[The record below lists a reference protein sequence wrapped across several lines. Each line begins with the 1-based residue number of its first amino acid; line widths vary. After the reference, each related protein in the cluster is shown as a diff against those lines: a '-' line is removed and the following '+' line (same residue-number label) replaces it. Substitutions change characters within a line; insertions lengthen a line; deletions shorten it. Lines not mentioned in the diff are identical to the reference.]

1 MHRITR
7 IKRSRSLIISALI
20 VLSLVGVGYDSQP
33 ALKNQADEIDASLK
47 AIEKRIS
54 SGGHLSFQQPDI
66 QSALGKLQKLSV
78 DLSKASIHADATKS
92 PEETAII
99 TSVGEQYLSELFTF
113 HVVYAQAAHALSANT
128 PDFNFD
134 TLAAYTLK
142 LKPSTALDLLKQKP
156 FNSRHL
162 NTNVIEFFINSEDK
176 QMAEFFALTSPKDEL
191 SYAKL
196 IQFSALRETFTNL
209 WAIQRLTSTEIPTQ
223 TVKSCAPELLSFRS
237 PPSGNLKESDPYLEL
252 TASDRYNALTTLV
265 DGAFQK
271 TLALPFL
278 STENYYE
285 VLSQTLSSAP
295 EFKNYTSGVEPKAV
309 SSWLND
315 ASGSIAKVEQ
325 NDWAGNSKNSEKI
338 LGGSTLMND
347 KLSSSEIARRM
358 SETLFERRETAAI
371 AQISAIAANNVKV
384 QDLSSIQKKAKDFID
399 SYRTQ
404 WIANSEQRIIGSIS
418 ALDQSA
424 LKNQD
429 TAARTQEKVDHT
441 LALASYL
448 MPAVHDHDL
457 IAQNLSQP
465 VERAG
470 DVPRFQKNL
479 TYVYL
484 RPQFKL
490 AITDPETF
498 KTYLLKEI
506 QNQLGL
512 WSSFQ
517 KNSNAMILLN
527 SYFVEVTENFKKK
540 IDASKVT
547 NSDQAAR
554 IFLSVAQT
562 AASRLIQNAAP
573 TGKKISLLRL
583 VAQNLDISSVN
594 GLITT
599 AANVGSVLSRQA
611 ADQAPQK
618 LLQSAFDSINLL
630 SAKNPTDLEP
640 QTSQQ
645 EDLAS
650 IVMDQ
655 GYELNPLLG
664 VRSGDGTILE
674 RIYREALENTNSKQL
689 DYSIG
694 GRIVL
699 EGIQTAAQDIQG
711 KLEDFCQ
718 ANVANPARDL
728 RFRKLFRSANSLR
741 QILMHS
747 QGATKTADMAKFD
760 ESLMKKTQTTTE
772 KVLSKF
778 IRPLFMVMSAAM
790 LLVLIISIFNPLTTV
805 PALASLMVIVS
816 IGANFGMIGL
826 AAVSSYFEINS
837 LFIEQPAQIKYQEAI
852 ASAQVS
858 SDEPFEQWSQLKSM
872 GLISSVTNRASAD
885 QAKQALVTSQVMEIP
900 QLAMNAWI
908 GYGGLKQVASNI
920 GLTGMLKYKELVGA
934 DMPGW
939 AEKTA
944 PPLPK
949 TFSENLKEQ
958 GTVEAVK
965 QKASQLAGVVKN
977 IVGASPVFGSYTSDE
992 ALSALKSALA
1002 RVLPDDSKELLPEV
1016 ELYRDF
1022 LQGRLKVT
1030 NEVSMM
1036 SSLGDGTIDAPAQ
1049 VLNDDMPD
1057 FIKTNPSLNTYED
1070 SGARTADGAGQIFTN
1085 TGKPLDQVR
1094 RFWTE
1099 TPQLEGNLSWKEMIE
1114 NPELLKWRLIPK
1126 SALKAARA
1134 GSSAFSA
1141 WVKQYGDLVK
1151 LTDMMRGEM
1160 ISQKLQNFESLIT
1173 KIEGLSSQGMNT
1185 TEVLRSLNSQE
1196 MGLLQEAARGPRLLA
1211 FGYWA
1216 TKTAEQNLA
1225 LPLRQSTDVFDS
1237 YNSMIQSLKPNDW
1250 TPPANTA
1257 KAASPEQA
1265 DIRNFYRLTKNLDAQ
1280 PGVAP
1285 TQKTITIE
1293 ATIERNLFKHAN

>member
-1 MHRITR
+1 MR
-7 IKRSRSLIISALI
+7 IKRSRSLIISALL
-20 VLSLVGVGYDSQP
+20 VLSLVGVGYDAQP
-33 ALKNQADEIDASLK
+33 ALKNQADEIDVSLK

-54 SGGHLSFQQPDI
+54 SGGHLGFQQADI
-66 QSALGKLQKLSV
+66 QSALGKLEKLSV
-78 DLSKASIHADATKS
+78 NLSKASIHADATKS
-92 PEETAII
+92 QDEIAVI
-99 TSVGEQYLSELFTF
+99 TNVGEQYLSELFTL
-113 HVVYAQAAHALSANT
+113 HVIYAQAAHALNSNT
-128 PDFNFD
+128 PDYNFD
-134 TLAAYTLK
+134 VLAPYTLK

-162 NTNVIEFFINSEDK
+162 GANVIEFFINSEDK

-237 PPSGNLKESDPYLEL
+237 PPSGDLKESDPYLEL
-252 TASDRYNALTTLV
+252 TASDRYNALTTLI

-271 TLALPFL
+271 TLTLPFL
-278 STENYYE
+278 STESYYE
-285 VLSQTLSSAP
+285 VLSKTLSSAP
-295 EFKNYTSGVEPKAV
+295 EFVTYTNGVAPKAV

-315 ASGSIAKVEQ
+315 AAGSIGKVEQ

-347 KLSSSEIARRM
+347 KLSSSEVARRM
-358 SETLFERRETAAI
+358 SETVFERRETAAI
-371 AQISAIAANNVKV
+371 AQISAIAATNVKV
-384 QDLSSIQKKAKDFID
+384 KDLASIQKKAKELID

-404 WIANSEQRIIGSIS
+404 WIANSEQQLITSIS
-418 ALDQSA
+418 PLDQGA
-424 LKNQD
+424 LKSEG
-429 TAARTQEKVDHT
+429 TLERAKEKVDQT

-465 VERAG
+465 VEKAE

-479 TYVYL
+479 SYVYL
-484 RPQFKL
+484 RPEFKL

-498 KTYLLKEI
+498 KAYLLKEI
-506 QNQLGL
+506 QNQFGL
-512 WSSFQ
+512 WSRFQ

-527 SYFVEVTENFKKK
+527 SFFVEVTEEFKKK
-540 IDASKVT
+540 IDTSKVA

-554 IFLSVAQT
+554 IFLSVAQS
-562 AASRLIQNAAP
+562 AATRLIQNAAP

-599 AANVGSVLSRQA
+599 AANVGSVLSQEA
-611 ADQAPQK
+611 AAEAPQK

-630 SAKNPTDLEP
+630 GAKNPTDLEA

-645 EDLAS
+645 EDLAA
-650 IVMDQ
+650 IVIDQ

-664 VRSGDGTILE
+664 VRTGGDTVLE
-674 RIYREALENTNSKQL
+674 RIYREALEKTSNKQL
-689 DYSIG
+689 DYAIG

-728 RFRKLFRSANSLR
+728 RFRKLFRSANNLR

-747 QGATKTADMAKFD
+747 QGSTKTGDMEKFD

-772 KVLSKF
+772 KVISKF
-778 IRPLFMVMSAAM
+778 IRPLFMVLSAAM

-816 IGANFGMIGL
+816 IGANFGVIGL

-837 LFIEQPAQIKYQEAI
+837 LFIEQPAQLKYQEAI

-858 SDEPFEQWSQLKSM
+858 SDEPFEQWSQLKAM
-872 GLISSVTNRASAD
+872 GLISSVTTRASTD

-958 GTVEAVK
+958 GPMEAVK
-965 QKASQLAGVVKN
+965 QKASQLAGTIKN
-977 IVGASPVFGSYTSDE
+977 IVGMSPAFGTYTSEE
-992 ALSALKSALA
+992 ALDALKAALA
-1002 RVLPDDSKELLPEV
+1002 RVLPDDSKELLPEI

-1022 LQGRLKVT
+1022 LKGRLKVA
-1030 NEVSMM
+1030 NEISSI

-1049 VLNDDMPD
+1049 VLSGDMPD

-1070 SGARTADGAGQIFTN
+1070 SGVRTADGAGQILTN
-1085 TGKPLDQVR
+1085 TGKPLDHVR
-1094 RFWTE
+1094 KFWTE
-1099 TPQLEGNLSWKEMIE
+1099 TPQIEGSLSWKEMIE

-1126 SALKAARA
+1126 SALKAARG

-1141 WVKQYGDLVK
+1141 WVKQYGDVVK

-1160 ISQKLQNFESLIT
+1160 ISQKLQSFESLVT
-1173 KIEGLSSQGMNT
+1173 KIDGLSSQGMNT
-1185 TEVLRSLNSQE
+1185 TEVLRNLNSQE
-1196 MGLLQEAARGPRLLA
+1196 MALLQEAARGPRLLA

-1225 LPLRQSTDVFDS
+1225 LPLRQSADVFDD

-1257 KAASPEQA
+1257 KAASAEQA
-1265 DIRNFYRLTKNLDAQ
+1265 DVRNFYRITKNLDAQ
-1280 PGVAP
+1280 TGVAP
-1285 TQKTITIE
+1285 SQKVITIE
-1293 ATIERNLFKHAN
+1293 ATIERNLFKRAN